1 MLGDS
6 AMLSR
11 TLKLLAIFVCLIL
24 PAQASAIGLIIPNN
38 SDVRPFDV
46 ESHRVEIAVTNNA
59 AVTKVTQVFK
69 NHTSRAIEGQFVFPL
84 PRGAT
89 VSDFSLWINGKKT
102 KGAVLDKKQARQI
115 YESIV
120 RRTKDPG
127 LVEYMDGRLFRA
139 SIFPIP
145 AGGTQKLELKF
156 GQVLKRRGGLYRY
169 TYPLAAGSDYV
180 TAKTE
185 KDFTLTAKV
194 QSPIPIT
201 TAYSPTHKVS
211 LQRDGAKKL
220 LVGTEKFHTELDKDF
235 ELYLG
240 YSKETIGLNA
250 MTWDTDGDGG
260 EDPYFMMAIAP
271 RVDSAAHEEIGQTYT
286 FVMDTS
292 GSMNGD
298 KIEQAR
304 KTLAYCLEHLE
315 EQDNFNVIRFSTGVE
330 TLFGEPQQASGDA
343 KKRGVAF
350 AKGLEAA
357 GGTAISAALEKAL
370 AQKPANGQPHQIIF
384 VTDGI
389 PTVGETAAP
398 KILAKART
406 ALDSNERLF
415 TFGVGFDVN
424 TRLLDGLAS
433 DGRGRSDYVKPG
445 ENMEDAVSAL
455 YDRISSPVL
464 SDIKIDFGGAKAY
477 DIYPNPTPDLFQ
489 GDQVV
494 LFGRHKKAFKKK
506 VKVSGKTGGQKKT
519 FKFGGRK
526 GEEEVDAGKEEG
538 EEDVEE
544 YDTAPLEFIPKLWAT
559 RKVGFLLDQIRINGE
574 KKELKDEVVRLA
586 KKFGLVTPYTS
597 YLAVDDSELEG
608 AQPQVRNRNRRSR
621 RGPKLDLDLSG
632 GEPFE
637 GSLSSS
643 AGSSDESAPKRAPRT
658 SSSTRNRAGS
668 QAFGGFG
675 KSTGKS
681 AVQASEATRELKEAE
696 KVEEDEQSTRRWIS
710 GKTFALEKDVWVQEG
725 LKSDAKASKVKMY
738 SKKYF
743 QLVQKH
749 PELGKIAKLGDK
761 VLVKLGGTV
770 YRIVP
775 E

>member
-1 MLGDS
+1 M
-6 AMLSR
+6 R
-11 TLKLLAIFVCLIL
+11 TLALAIGLLALL
-24 PAQASAIGLIIPNN
+24 PAQILYPSEASAIGLIIPND
-38 SDVRPFDV
+38 SGVRPFDV
-46 ESHRVEIAVTNNA
+46 ESHRVEVTITNNA
-59 AVTKVTQVFK
+59 AVTKITQVFK
-69 NHTSRAIEGQFVFPL
+69 NQTNRALEGQFVFPL

-120 RRTKDPG
+120 RRTEDPG
-127 LVEYMDGRLFRA
+127 LIEYMDGRLFRA

-169 TYPLAAGSDYV
+169 TYPLAVGSDYV

-194 QSPIPIT
+194 ESPIPIT
-201 TAYSPTHKVS
+201 TAYSPSHKVS
-211 LQRDGAKKL
+211 LQRDGAKKI
-220 LVGTEKFHTELDKDF
+220 LVGTEEFHTDLDKDF

-240 YSKETIGLNA
+240 YSKQTIGMNV
-250 MTWDTDGDGG
+250 MTWDTDGAGG
-260 EDPYFMMAIAP
+260 EDPYFMMALAP
-271 RVDSAAHEEIGQTYT
+271 RVDSEAHEEIGQTYT

-298 KIEQAR
+298 KIAQAR
-304 KTLAYCLEHLE
+304 KTLEYCLEHLK
-315 EQDNFNVIRFSTGVE
+315 EQDNFNVVRFSTGVE
-330 TLFGEPQQASGDA
+330 TLFHKPEQASADA

-370 AQKPANGQPHQIIF
+370 AQETAEGQPHQIIF

-389 PTVGETAAP
+389 PTVGETRAP
-398 KILAKART
+398 QILAGARDK
-406 ALDSNERLF
+406 LESHERLF

-433 DGRGRSDYVKPG
+433 DGRGRSDYVKPS
-445 ENMEDAVSAL
+445 ETMEDAVSAL

-464 SDIKIDFGGAKAY
+464 SDIQIDFGGADTY

-506 VKVSGKTGGQKKT
+506 IEVSGKTAGQDKNYA
-519 FKFGGRK
+519 FGGEK
-526 GEEEVDAGKEEG
+526 GEGTGEEGEGTG
-538 EEDVEE
+538 EEDVEA
-544 YDTAPLEFIPKLWAT
+544 YDTGPLEFIPKLWAT
-559 RKVGFLLDQIRINGE
+559 RKVGFLLDQIRLNGE
-574 KKELKDEVVRLA
+574 QEELKTEVVRLA

-608 AQPQVRNRNRRSR
+608 RQQPQARRQNRRSSD
-621 RGPKLDLDLSG
+621 DLDATLGATGSG
-632 GEPFE
+632 RGGGANDAPVEESEPQPRRRRARTR
-637 GSLSSS
+637 SPKKSSS
-643 AGSSDESAPKRAPRT
+643 FKGY
-658 SSSTRNRAGS
+658 
-668 QAFGGFG
+668 G
-675 KSTGKS
+675 KATGAD
-681 AVQASEATRELKEAE
+681 AVAASEATRDLKEAE
-696 KVEEDEQSTRRWIS
+696 QVDEKDATTRRWVAGS
-710 GKTFALEKDVWVQEG
+710 TFVLTDGVWIQEG
-725 LKSDAKASKVKMY
+725 LKKDAKATKVEMY
-738 SKKYF
+738 SEKYF
-743 QLVQKH
+743 ALVREN
-749 PELGKIAKLGDK
+749 PELGKVAKLGDK

>member
-1 MLGDS
+1 MRAQIARS
-6 AMLSR
+6 
-11 TLKLLAIFVCLIL
+11 LAVAICVLIL
-24 PAQASAIGLIIPNN
+24 VPSLVLRPSEASAIGLIIPT
-38 SDVRPFDV
+38 STGVRPFDV
-46 ESHRVEIAVTNNA
+46 ESHRVDVTITNNA
-59 AVTKVTQVFK
+59 AVTKITQVFK
-69 NHTSRAIEGQFVFPL
+69 NHTNRGLEGQFVFPL

-102 KGAVLDKKQARQI
+102 KGAVLDKKQARRI

-127 LVEYMDGRLFRA
+127 LIEYMDGRLFRA

-194 QSPIPIT
+194 ESPLPIT
-201 TAYSPTHKVS
+201 TAYSPSHKVS
-211 LQRDGAKKL
+211 LQRDGSKKV
-220 LVGTEKFHTELDKDF
+220 LVGTETLHTELDKDF

-240 YSKETIGLNA
+240 YSKETIGMNV
-250 MTWDTDGDGG
+250 MTWDPDGSGG
-260 EDPYFMMAIAP
+260 EDSYFMMALAP
-271 RVDSAAHEEIGQTYT
+271 RVDSEAHAEIGQTYT

-304 KTLAYCLEHLE
+304 KTLEYCLEHLE
-315 EQDNFNVIRFSTGVE
+315 EQDNFNVVRFSTGVE
-330 TLFGEPQQASGDA
+330 TLFNHPEKASSSA

-350 AKGLEAA
+350 ARGLEAA

-370 AQKPANGQPHQIIF
+370 AQKAAEDQPHQIIF

-389 PTVGETAAP
+389 PTVGETEVSQ
-398 KILAKART
+398 ILAGARSK
-406 ALDSNERLF
+406 LESHERLF

-445 ENMEDAVSAL
+445 EMMEDAVFAL

-464 SDIKIDFGGAKAY
+464 SGLEVDFGGAKTY

-494 LFGRHKKAFKKK
+494 LFGRHKKAFQNEIR
-506 VKVSGKTGGQKKT
+506 VSGKTAGHKKSYS
-519 FKFGGRK
+519 FGGSQ
-526 GEEEVDAGKEEG
+526 AGPQGQEASG
-538 EEDVEE
+538 EEDIEV

-559 RKVGFLLDQIRINGE
+559 RKVGFLLDQIRLNGE
-574 KKELKDEVVRLA
+574 QAELKAEVVRLA

-597 YLAVDDSELEG
+597 YLAVDDSELDSGRTQRPRPEPQS
-608 AQPQVRNRNRRSR
+608 QPRKKRHRRRRTQSR
-621 RGPKLDLDLSG
+621 SKSKPTSD
-632 GEPFE
+632 
-637 GSLSSS
+637 SSS
-643 AGSSDESAPKRAPRT
+643 NSHSL
-658 SSSTRNRAGS
+658 
-668 QAFGGFG
+668 GGFG
-675 KSTGKS
+675 RASGAG
-681 AVQASEATRELKEAE
+681 AVAASEATRDLKEAE
-696 KVEEDEQSTRRWIS
+696 QVDDEPAATSRWVAGSTFVLTD
-710 GKTFALEKDVWVQEG
+710 GVWVQEG
-725 LKSDAKASKVKMY
+725 LNEDAKATKVTMY
-738 SKKYF
+738 SEKYF
-743 QLVQKH
+743 ALVRENPK
-749 PELGKIAKLGDK
+749 LAKIAQFANSKLGNK
-761 VLVKLGGTV
+761 VLVKLGGRV
-770 YRIVP
+770 YRIVT

>member
-1 MLGDS
+1 ML
-6 AMLSR
+6 AR
-11 TLKLLAIFVCLIL
+11 TLKLFSLLVCLIL

-46 ESHRVEIAVTNNA
+46 ESHRVEITVTNNA

-169 TYPLAAGSDYV
+169 NYPLAAGSDYV

-315 EQDNFNVIRFSTGVE
+315 AQDNFNVIRFSTGVE
-330 TLFGEPQQASGDA
+330 TLFNEPQQASDDA

-350 AKGLEAA
+350 AKGLDAA

-370 AQKPANGQPHQIIF
+370 AQKPAKGQPHQIIF

-389 PTVGETAAP
+389 PTVGETQAP
-398 KILAKART
+398 KILAQART
-406 ALDSNERLF
+406 KLDSNERLF

-424 TRLLDGLAS
+424 TRLLDGLAN
-433 DGRGRSDYVKPG
+433 DGRGLSDYVKPG

-464 SDIKIDFGGAKAY
+464 SDIQIDFGGAKAY

-506 VKVSGKTGGQKKT
+506 IKVTGKTGGQKKT
-519 FKFGGRK
+519 YKFGGGKRK
-526 GEEEVDAGKEEG
+526 EKGGEG

-574 KKELKDEVVRLA
+574 QKELKDEVVRLA

-597 YLAVDDSELEG
+597 YLAVDDSELEE
-608 AQPQVRNRNRRSR
+608 AQPQVQNRSGATGNTRSDNVS
-621 RGPKLDLDLSG
+621 KFYNFDDTNV
-632 GEPFE
+632 E
-637 GSLSSS
+637 GSLVKPDGHSIRGRAASSPKKRR
-643 AGSSDESAPKRAPRT
+643 ARKESL
-658 SSSTRNRAGS
+658 S
-668 QAFGGFG
+668 QDLGGFGGFG
-675 KSTGKS
+675 KSTGES
-681 AVQASEATRELKEAE
+681 AVQASEATRDLKEAD
-696 KVEEDEQSTRRWIS
+696 KVAEDNQSTRRWIS
-710 GKTFALEKDVWVQEG
+710 GKTFALEEGVWVQEG
-725 LKSDAKASKVKMY
+725 LKSDAKATKVKMY

-743 QLVQKH
+743 QLVQDH